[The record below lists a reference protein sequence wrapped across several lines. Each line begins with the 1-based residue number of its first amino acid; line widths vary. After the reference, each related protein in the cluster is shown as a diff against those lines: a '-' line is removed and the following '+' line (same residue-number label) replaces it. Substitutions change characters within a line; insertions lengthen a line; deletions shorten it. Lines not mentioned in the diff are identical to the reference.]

1 MKNRLLHLADS
12 NFRNNDSPNHN
23 SQDLCQLS
31 NYLYTE
37 HGDIR
42 QPFYD
47 SIPPLRD
54 SDTQRPAEASTHP
67 DGNPAYE
74 VVSTNPNGVSTDGV
88 EVSTNTAYGVS
99 DDGVA
104 VSTNAAHGVGSAVP
118 TTSGTAALNEY
129 DYILT
134 DKLTA

>member
-1 MKNRLLHLADS
+1 MYA
-12 NFRNNDSPNHN
+12 
-23 SQDLCQLS
+23 

-37 HGDIR
+37 HGDTR
-42 QPFYD
+42 QHFYD
-47 SIPPLRD
+47 SIPPLHD

-74 VVSTNPNGVSTDGV
+74 VGTDRVAVSTNPNGVSTDGV
-88 EVSTNTAYGVS
+88 EVSTNPAYGVS

-104 VSTNAAHGVGSAVP
+104 VSTNAVGSAVP